1 MILNQKD
8 HGKYFKLD
16 CYDGSQIHKRFA
28 YSVFRDRTLPIG
40 NIVSFV
46 APVEVTLNLIDLEDS
61 LEKDYIYSDSMVNFC
76 WEIPNLEPYGAVCFQ
91 RLFNTAIANILFS
104 IIKKPI
110 EMKGDDLIVHAEHNQ
125 GDIIQTKG
133 KASVSITYS
142 KDNVAIGHTGI
153 NIVAGKKAP
162 AFAYS
167 TNLTPE
173 LATAFQNAVIQ
184 KFYEMTDN
192 IFVATTKVI
201 V

>member
-1 MILNQKD
+1 MIIKD
-8 HGKYFKLD
+8 QQN
-16 CYDGSQIHKRFA
+16 YDGSFIHKRFA
-28 YSVFRDRTLPIG
+28 YKYFRDRTLPIG

-76 WEIPNLEPYGAVCFQ
+76 WEIPNLDPFGAVCFQ
-91 RLFNTAIANILFS
+91 RLFNTAIANILHK
-104 IIKKPI
+104 IINKPI
-110 EMKGDDLIVHAEHNQ
+110 EMKGDDIMVHAEHNQ
-125 GDIIQTKG
+125 GGIVQQKG

-142 KDNVAIGHTGI
+142 KENVAIGHTGV
-153 NIVAGKKAP
+153 NVSAGKRAP

-173 LATAFQNAVIQ
+173 QTEQFQKAVIDQ
-184 KFYEMTDN
+184 FYSMVDN
-192 IFVATTKVI
+192 IFIATTKVI

>member
-1 MILNQKD
+1 MIITDQEK
-8 HGKYFKLD
+8 
-16 CYDGSQIHKRFA
+16 YDGAFIHKRFA
-28 YSVFRDRTLPIG
+28 YKYFRDRTLPIG

-76 WEIPNLEPYGAVCFQ
+76 WEIPNLDPFGAVCFQ
-91 RLFNTAIANILFS
+91 RLFNTAIANILHK
-104 IIKKPI
+104 IINKPI
-110 EMKGDDLIVHAEHNQ
+110 EMKGDDIMVHAEHNQ
-125 GDIIQTKG
+125 GGIVQQKG

-142 KDNVAIGHTGI
+142 KENVAIGHTGI
-153 NIVAGKKAP
+153 NVLAGKRAP

-173 LATAFQNAVIQ
+173 QAEQFQRAVIDR
-184 KFYEMTDN
+184 FYNMVDN
-192 IFVATTKVI
+192 IFIATTKVI